1 MASHDIAGLVLLTV
15 LLLILAACGWMA
27 SQLKDRS

>member
-1 MASHDIAGLVLLTV
+1 MPLHDIAGLALVAV

-27 SQLKDRS
+27 SQLRNDQ